1 MQPRDLSPAP
11 PRARRP
17 LLAGMRGGA
26 TWLGCALLAVC
37 ALLLAAC
44 GEPAPA
50 ARPARQRPEV
60 WTSFYPTTWMVT
72 RIAGGLVD
80 VRCPVPD
87 GEDPKLWQPPTEVL
101 AGYQQAD
108 LVVLNGAGFERWAST
123 ASLPVAR
130 LVDSARDLAPG
141 LLQHEGGGAAHRHG
155 DGPAHVHE
163 GVDGHTW
170 LDPQRARTQ
179 ARAVHAGLLR
189 LLPQHEAALAQG
201 LARLEAD
208 LEALESSL
216 RALGAQPAGTWIYA
230 SHPAY
235 DYLAQRMGWRVANLD
250 LDPEALPS
258 DEQVAAIRAS
268 LDTRPGRVLVWEAEP
283 LPAAAE
289 RLQREL
295 GLASVVVEPCEA
307 ARAGDGPDGYLER
320 WKANVARLAPAFAR

>member
-1 MQPRDLSPAP
+1 MPAAAPRLTTLPCPRRAP
-11 PRARRP
+11 MRP
-17 LLAGMRGGA
+17 LRG
-26 TWLGCALLAVC
+26 TALLLAC
-37 ALLLAAC
+37 LLAAC
-44 GEPAPA
+44 GEAPQGGGAAPA
-50 ARPARQRPEV
+50 ARSRPEV
-60 WTSFYPTTWMVT
+60 WTTFYPTTWMVT
-72 RIAGGLVD
+72 RIAGDLVD
-80 VRCPVPD
+80 VRCPVPGD
-87 GEDPKLWQPPTEVL
+87 EDPKLWQPSREVL

-108 LVVLNGAGFERWAST
+108 LVVLNGAGFERWAAT

-130 LVDSARDLAPG
+130 LVDSARELAPG
-141 LLQHEGGGAAHRHG
+141 LLQHAGGTAHSHG

-179 ARAVHAGLLR
+179 ARAVHAGLRR

-208 LEALESSL
+208 LEGLEAAL
-216 RALGAQPAGTWIYA
+216 RALGPQPQGQWFYG

-235 DYLAQRMGWRVANLD
+235 NYLAQRMGWRVENLD

-258 DEQVAAIRAS
+258 DEQVAAIRQS
-268 LDTRPGRVLVWEAEP
+268 LAARPGKVLLWEAEP

-307 ARAGDGPDGYLER
+307 ARAGDGPDGYLVR